1 MTIRKVFLILLLALP
16 VFLGAQ
22 AIQFTAAVPHTDGT
36 PSGAPGS
43 KSAWIRYDKTNKVL
57 YRWTGTTWAALP
69 TSGLSGSGNPGELAA
84 FTSSTGLTSYP
95 ELAFDQDDGLF
106 EIAANT
112 NHYGTFEI
120 RNPSNYLR
128 LKQGAILEMY
138 DTDGTNKIAVQV
150 PATGLL
156 TSDYTL
162 TLPTTDGTSGQV
174 LTTDGSG
181 VLSWETP
188 LSAGAAGIYGG
199 SGTVPDG
206 TVATVASAG
215 TFKITSPDGFVRI
228 GDTEAAGYGVQ
239 FYSTPNGISVGNANY
254 YLEANADNEDCSVV
268 SPAAS
273 LAHGSNYGLLT
284 INSAASSGW
293 KIQDDRTTK
302 PGLEYA
308 ADYSAGF
315 SSRSLVDKAYV
326 DAATSGASGH
336 TIKDDGSPLTARTG
350 LNFVTTTTIN
360 AAGSDDSGND
370 ETDISFNVI
379 DGSIGAA
386 QLASTAVTPGSYTLA
401 SVTVD
406 ADGRI
411 TAASNGTAT
420 VADGDYGDISV
431 SGGVWSIDANAVG
444 AGEIAAGAVG
454 ASELATGAVD
464 LSSGD
469 VTGNL
474 PVANLNSGT
483 GASSST
489 YWRGDGTWA
498 TPSGGS
504 SPSVIS
510 PSQITADQDDYSPTG
525 WDDATTVRVS
535 FDSDINAVTSFAAA
549 TDGERKVLRNVG
561 GFAGYLPCEHP
572 DGTAA
577 NRIAG
582 AGDYII
588 PAGGSVELE
597 YDGTLSR
604 WAVVNSTFNPATN
617 TNGHYYRASVGAT
630 ITGDWGDFGLAGNND
645 ISPATSS
652 LPGGWAIH
660 TSSSTSG
667 AGSMYYSDNIL
678 NPTYFGAAHISVST
692 SVYFDNLS
700 TGAQTFTFSS
710 GIVPSPS
717 STTLAVNNSV
727 GVRYSH
733 GVNSGK
739 WEGFSRDNSGSE
751 STVDLGLTV
760 AASTLYNITV
770 TIDKSRGEARFY
782 VTDNTG
788 TVYSGRVTGNMP
800 NAVACGARNVIVK
813 SAGSTLRAA
822 AIPTFTMFT
831 VY

>member
-1 MTIRKVFLILLLALP
+1 M
-16 VFLGAQ
+16 
-22 AIQFTAAVPHTDGT
+22 
-36 PSGAPGS
+36 
-43 KSAWIRYDKTNKVL
+43 
-57 YRWTGTTWAALP
+57 
-69 TSGLSGSGNPGELAA
+69 
-84 FTSSTGLTSYP
+84 
-95 ELAFDQDDGLF
+95 
-106 EIAANT
+106 
-112 NHYGTFEI
+112 
-120 RNPSNYLR
+120 
-128 LKQGAILEMY
+128 
-138 DTDGTNKIAVQV
+138 
-150 PATGLL
+150 
-156 TSDYTL
+156 
-162 TLPTTDGTSGQV
+162 
-174 LTTDGSG
+174 
-181 VLSWETP
+181 
-188 LSAGAAGIYGG
+188 
-199 SGTVPDG
+199 
-206 TVATVASAG
+206 
-215 TFKITSPDGFVRI
+215 
-228 GDTEAAGYGVQ
+228 
-239 FYSTPNGISVGNANY
+239 
-254 YLEANADNEDCSVV
+254 
-268 SPAAS
+268 
-273 LAHGSNYGLLT
+273 
-284 INSAASSGW
+284 
-293 KIQDDRTTK
+293 
-302 PGLEYA
+302 
-308 ADYSAGF
+308 
-315 SSRSLVDKAYV
+315 
-326 DAATSGASGH
+326 
-336 TIKDDGSPLTARTG
+336 
-350 LNFVTTTTIN
+350 
-360 AAGSDDSGND
+360 
-370 ETDISFNVI
+370 
-379 DGSIGAA
+379 
-386 QLASTAVTPGSYTLA
+386 
-401 SVTVD
+401 
-406 ADGRI
+406 
-411 TAASNGTAT
+411 
-420 VADGDYGDISV
+420 
-431 SGGVWSIDANAVG
+431 
-444 AGEIAAGAVG
+444 
-454 ASELATGAVD
+454 
-464 LSSGD
+464 
-469 VTGNL
+469 
-474 PVANLNSGT
+474 
-483 GASSST
+483 
-489 YWRGDGTWA
+489 
-498 TPSGGS
+498 
-504 SPSVIS
+504 IS

-535 FDSDINAVTSFAAA
+535 FDSDINAITSFAAA